1 MLPSDSDN
9 DNDDNDNEK
18 GFPLSL
24 KFERR
29 NSKIA
34 SGSPE
39 NRLLSNP
46 QVKTSLW
53 CIDWSYKCIL
63 RSAKIFDIIVFVI
76 PV

>member
-46 QVKTSLW
+46 QVKKSLW
-53 CIDWSYKCIL
+53 CIAY
-63 RSAKIFDIIVFVI
+63 
-76 PV
+76 

>member
-1 MLPSDSDN
+1 MSLEVIKTSDLTMLPSDSDN

-46 QVKTSLW
+46 QVKKSL
-53 CIDWSYKCIL
+53 
-63 RSAKIFDIIVFVI
+63 
-76 PV
+76 

>member
-1 MLPSDSDN
+1 MSLKVIKTSDLTILPTDSDN

-39 NRLLSNP
+39 NRLLSDP
-46 QVKTSLW
+46 QVKTSL
-53 CIDWSYKCIL
+53 
-63 RSAKIFDIIVFVI
+63 
-76 PV
+76 